1 MPAELASMIL
11 TTLLA
16 AATVPADIPEPDL
29 LEFLGGFETADGQWL
44 DPQLL
49 DDKAGDAPLPEREED
64 RS

>member
-29 LEFLGGFETADGQWL
+29 LEFLGGFETADGHSV
-44 DPQLL
+44 PGC
-49 DDKAGDAPLPEREED
+49 AGVHGFR
-64 RS
+64 